1 MALILALLECFLIG
15 AAACATLHLMMGSH
29 AGGAG
34 HLDGALQR
42 ALTLSLSCAV
52 AFYYQELYDLHAVR
66 TFRNFLSRLP
76 RSAVL
81 ALVLT
86 LAAWGVIP
94 AAGVPG
100 LSPIAILPII
110 LAIILPLR
118 ALVYGIAARPPFV
131 RRTLVLG
138 TGPLARRVTQ
148 EIDARP
154 ESGYRVVGLV
164 GEGSGGPTTAYGTPV
179 LGSLEDLDDIISR
192 TGSRRIVVALG
203 DRRGRLP
210 VDRLLEARVR
220 GIAVLDGVEVLERLT
235 GKIAI
240 EAVSPGALAFSGDFR
255 GSRLHEAVARGIS
268 LVAAV
273 SGLVLFA
280 PLMALIALLIRL
292 DSRGP
297 VLFVHDRAGL
307 GGKRI
312 RLLKFRTMHP
322 SDRHTSEWA
331 GDNDDRITRAGR
343 WLRRFRLDELP
354 QFVNILRGDINLVG
368 PRPHPLSNFDLFT
381 RTVPYYRIRSMVP
394 PGVTGWAQVR
404 YGYANDL
411 EEETEKMRYDLY
423 YIKHRSILLDALILL
438 DTIKV
443 VLLGRGAKVAEAART
458 ESLARGSSVAFLPR
472 MHGRHNQNRALA
484 GQRGRSPVGLTRDLG
499 RHAGGPQA
507 P

>member
-15 AAACATLHLMMGSH
+15 AAACATLQLLMGSH

-138 TGPLARRVTQ
+138 AGPLARRVTQ

-154 ESGYRVVGLV
+154 ESGYKVVGLV

-179 LGSLEDLDDIISR
+179 LGSLDDLDAIISR
-192 TGSRRIVVALG
+192 TASRRIVVALG

-220 GIAVLDGVEVLERLT
+220 GIDVQDGVEVLERLT

-240 EAVSPGALAFSGDFR
+240 EAGWPRALAFSLDFR
-255 GSRLHEAVARGIS
+255 GSRLHEGVARGFS

-354 QFVNILRGDINLVG
+354 QFVNILRGDINLIG
-368 PRPHPLSNFDLFT
+368 PRPPPVTNFDLFT
-381 RTVPYYRIRSMVP
+381 RTVPYYWLRSLVR

-404 YGYANDL
+404 YGYANNL

-423 YIKHRSILLDALILL
+423 YIKHRSILLDARILL

-443 VLLGRGAKVAEAART
+443 VLLGQGAGAREPIHT
-458 ESLARGSSVAFLPR
+458 ETLARAGRLAFLPPAPHWR
-472 MHGRHNQNRALA
+472 DAGRGLA
-484 GQRGRSPVGLTRDLG
+484 GRPNRSPFRLAGRLD
-499 RHAGGPQA
+499 RHAGPRA
-507 P
+507 S

>member
-1 MALILALLECFLIG
+1 
-15 AAACATLHLMMGSH
+15 MGSH

-34 HLDGALQR
+34 HLDGALER

-86 LAAWGVIP
+86 LAAWGLIP

-100 LSPIAILPII
+100 LSPIAIFPII

-138 TGPLARRVTQ
+138 TAHAARWVTQ
-148 EIDARP
+148 EIGARP
-154 ESGYRVVGLV
+154 ESGYKVVGLV
-164 GEGSGGPTTAYGTPV
+164 GEASGGPTTAYGTPV
-179 LGSLEDLDDIISR
+179 LGSLDDLDAVISR
-192 TGSRRIVVALG
+192 TASRRIVVALG

-220 GIAVLDGVEVLERLT
+220 GIAVQDGVEVLERLT

-240 EAVSPGALAFSGDFR
+240 ETASPGALAFSRDFR
-255 GSRLHEAVARGIS
+255 GSRLHESVARGIS
-268 LVAAV
+268 LVAAA

-297 VLFVHDRAGL
+297 VLFIQDRAGL
-307 GGKRI
+307 GGKRF

-331 GDNDDRITRAGR
+331 RDNDDRITRAGR
-343 WLRRFRLDELP
+343 WLRKFRLDELP
-354 QFVNILRGDINLVG
+354 QFVNILRGDVNLVG

-381 RTVPYYRIRSMVP
+381 RTVPYYPIRSMVP

-423 YIKHRSILLDALILL
+423 YIKHRSFLLDVRILL
-438 DTIKV
+438 DTARV
-443 VLLGRGAKVAEAART
+443 VLLGRGAESAESPSGEAREYDRVAA
-458 ESLARGSSVAFLPR
+458 LLPHLLLR
-472 MHGRHNQNRALA
+472 RDTGRALGLHGAATPLAFRDDLRRRA
-484 GQRGRSPVGLTRDLG
+484 GERRS
-499 RHAGGPQA
+499 
-507 P
+507 